1 MRAYAVSDSSSPELS
16 ELHLPAPKLETV
28 GHTKA
33 SGKPGAIHTSR
44 NLVSTARP
52 AGVSTMRG

>member
-44 NLVSTARP
+44 NLVSTALRL
-52 AGVSTMRG
+52 A